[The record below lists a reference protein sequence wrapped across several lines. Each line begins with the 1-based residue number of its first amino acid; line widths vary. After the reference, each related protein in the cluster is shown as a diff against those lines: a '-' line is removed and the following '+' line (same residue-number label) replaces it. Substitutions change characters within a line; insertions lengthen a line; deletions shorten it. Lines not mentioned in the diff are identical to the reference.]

1 MQRSAS
7 FALRV
12 PPNYAH
18 AVMEALKRNA
28 ITPSRAIELM
38 RGQISIGDLPP
49 DDEADEGRWHSESA
63 SGRVVG

>member
-1 MQRSAS
+1 
-7 FALRV
+7 
-12 PPNYAH
+12 
-18 AVMEALKRNA
+18 MEALKRNA

-38 RGQISIGDLPP
+38 RGQISVGDLPP